1 MMEVIGLLDSVS
13 FVTERIV
20 QTLRMP
26 RSACDAKFS
35 GIAGMTHSSTVQAVA
50 TFNVAPTGSP
60 DQRMNIT
67 AIILPRVTYD
77 LPTFPVPFNSQWSH
91 LTDLVLAD
99 PTFGIP
105 D

>member
-1 MMEVIGLLDSVS
+1 MMEVIGLLDSASSVS

-50 TFNVAPTGSP
+50 TSYWF
-60 DQRMNIT
+60 
-67 AIILPRVTYD
+67 
-77 LPTFPVPFNSQWSH
+77 SQSKDEYNCYH
-91 LTDLVLAD
+91 TSSCNA
-99 PTFGIP
+99 
-105 D
+105 